1 MKDMEILCPPLMKW
15 IKSSKSKQRRT
26 SADVEKRIGNPN
38 PPEYDTAFR
47 FDENLLQA
55 THHMNQYC
63 QTVRFKIQQDFVEV
77 PYQPFHW
84 FCH

>member
-38 PPEYDTAFR
+38 PPEYDTTFR
-47 FDENLLQA
+47 CERKLTASYTSYESVLPSCKVLNSA
-55 THHMNQYC
+55 
-63 QTVRFKIQQDFVEV
+63 RF
-77 PYQPFHW
+77 
-84 FCH
+84 C